1 VILRTTGIAAA
12 AASPRV
18 TPPKSETAKVESLVE
33 HDTDQSE
40 LMNTVAG
47 VGGPSIGV
55 NRSGFGATMSYW
67 MIATASG
74 G

>member
-1 VILRTTGIAAA
+1 MIFRSHWNRRGGSITSSNAAE
-12 AASPRV
+12 
-18 TPPKSETAKVESLVE
+18 SETAKVESLVE

-47 VGGPSIGV
+47 VGGPSVGV